1 MPPSV
6 FLAVISQPHS
16 PFGSAVFLWC
26 LAPLKAQSIT
36 LKNHVMYQS
45 NDPVTFDSLPDA
57 VSQLMKEVGEMKTML
72 QGIAARDAQPSK
84 HWMSVD
90 DLIMYLPGKPARQ
103 TIYSWVWKKAIPY
116 HKAGAKLQFL
126 KSEIDAWIL
135 GETFS
140 VDDDE
145 EIVRVPVK
153 ARSKKGG
160 NP

>member
-1 MPPSV
+1 
-6 FLAVISQPHS
+6 
-16 PFGSAVFLWC
+16 
-26 LAPLKAQSIT
+26 
-36 LKNHVMYQS
+36 MYQS
-45 NDPVTFDSLPDA
+45 NDLVTFDSLPDA

-160 NP
+160 NL